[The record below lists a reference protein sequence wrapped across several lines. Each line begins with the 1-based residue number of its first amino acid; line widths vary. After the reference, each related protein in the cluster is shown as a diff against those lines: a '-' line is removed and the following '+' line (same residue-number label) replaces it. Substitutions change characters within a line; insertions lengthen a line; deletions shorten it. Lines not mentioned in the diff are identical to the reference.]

1 MNVILVILDS
11 LRKDH
16 IGVYGNDRIQTP
28 NLDDLAEESLLFS
41 RAYPESLPTLCARRA
56 IHTGMRTWPFR
67 NFIRLPGE
75 TFQPAGWQPI
85 PEVQTTVSE
94 ILFASGYSTA
104 MFADTQPLFH
114 PSMNFQRGF
123 GVFEWMRGQ
132 ERDRFHPKLGVP
144 QEQIRQNTVP
154 GNDVRM
160 VDKVRQYLANTRDRK
175 TEEDW
180 FAPRLFTRG
189 MEFLEQAGEGQPFFL
204 VLDCFDPHEPWDP
217 PEKYVSLYSDDY
229 QGRDPIVPNYGAS
242 DWIGARQLERM
253 KALYSGEVTMV
264 DRWFGRFLDKM
275 ESSGRMDD
283 TLLLVLADHGIAHGE
298 HGYTGKPDNVLW
310 PEVTDIPFYIR
321 HPEGKGAG
329 KTSDYYASTHDVAP
343 TILGSL
349 GIKTQQEMDGQDL
362 SPLLE
367 GSEPGS
373 RSHFTLGYNDHVW
386 ARDER
391 YVMFCINNRSRPHL
405 YDLRSDP
412 GMDRNIARGNRDIVR
427 RMFDDY
433 ILEDAGGSLP
443 RVRPRERGWSFLSD

>member
-1 MNVILVILDS
+1 MRLPSHTGVLAVNVILVILDS

-16 IGVYGNDRIQTP
+16 IGVYGNDWIETP
-28 NLDDLAEESLLFS
+28 NLDALAEDSLRFT

-67 NFIRLPGE
+67 NFVRLPGE

-104 MFADTQPLFH
+104 MYADTQPLFH

-123 GVFEWMRGQ
+123 GVFEWLRGQ
-132 ERDRFHPKLGVP
+132 ERDRFRPKVGVP
-144 QEQIRQNTVP
+144 QEQIRQKTVP

-160 VDKVRQYLANTRDRK
+160 VDKVRQYLANTQDRK
-175 TEEDW
+175 AEEDW
-180 FAPRLFTRG
+180 FSPRLFTRG
-189 MEFLEQAGEGQPFFL
+189 MEFLEQAEEGEPFFL
-204 VLDCFDPHEPWDP
+204 VLDCFD
-217 PEKYVSLYSDDY
+217 
-229 QGRDPIVPNYGAS
+229 
-242 DWIGARQLERM
+242 ARELERM

-264 DRWFGRFLDKM
+264 DHWLGRFLDKM
-275 ESSGRMDD
+275 ESTGRVDD
-283 TLLLVLADHGIAHGE
+283 TLLIVMADHGVAHGE
-298 HGYTGKPDNVLW
+298 HGYTGKPENVLW

-329 KTSDYYASTHDVAP
+329 KTSDYFASTHDVAP
-343 TILGSL
+343 TILGVL
-349 GIKTQQEMDGQDL
+349 GIEPRLKMDGQDL

-367 GSEPGS
+367 GSEPGP
-373 RSHFTLGYNDHVW
+373 RPHFTLGYNQYVW
-386 ARDER
+386 ARDEQ
-391 YVMFCINNRSRPHL
+391 YAMFCINNRSQARL

-412 GMDRNIARGNRDIVR
+412 DMDKNIAGSNRDIVR

-433 ILEDAGGSLP
+433 IFEDAGGPLP
-443 RVRPRERGWSFLSD
+443 RVRPREKGWSFL

>member
-1 MNVILVILDS
+1 VNVILVILDS

-28 NLDDLAEESLLFS
+28 NLDALAKESLRFS

-67 NFIRLPGE
+67 NFVRLPGE

-85 PEVQTTVSE
+85 PEQQTTLSE
-94 ILFASGYSTA
+94 TLFASGYSTT

-123 GVFEWMRGQ
+123 GVFEWLRGQ
-132 ERDRFHPKLGVP
+132 ERDRYRPKLGVP
-144 QEQIRQNTVP
+144 EEQIRQKTVP
-154 GNDVRM
+154 GNDANM

-189 MEFLEQAGEGQPFFL
+189 MDFLEHAEDGQPFFL
-204 VLDCFDPHEPWDP
+204 VIDSFDPHEPWDP
-217 PEKYVSLYSDDY
+217 PEGYVESYSEGY
-229 QGRDPIVPNYGAS
+229 RGRDPTVPNYGTS
-242 DWIGARQLERM
+242 EWIDDEELQRM

-275 ESSGRMDD
+275 ESTGRMDD
-283 TLLLVLADHGIAHGE
+283 TLLLVLADHGIALGE
-298 HGYTGKPDNVLW
+298 HGYTGKPYGALW
-310 PEVTDIPFYIR
+310 PELTDIPFFIR

-329 KTSDYYASTHDVAP
+329 QTSDYYASTHDVAP
-343 TILGSL
+343 TILGAL
-349 GIKTQQEMDGQDL
+349 GLQPFRRMDGEDL
-362 SPLLE
+362 NVLLE
-367 GSEPGS
+367 GAEPGP
-373 RSHFTLGYNDHVW
+373 RTHFTLGYNEYVW
-386 ARDER
+386 ARDDR
-391 YVMFCINNRSRPHL
+391 YVMFGVNDRSDPRL

-412 GMDRNIARGNRDIVR
+412 DMEKNVAGDHPDIVE
-427 RMFDDY
+427 RMFEDY
-433 ILEDAGGSLP
+433 ILEDAGGPLP
-443 RVRPRERGWSFLSD
+443 PI

>member
-67 NFIRLPGE
+67 NFVRLPGE

>member
-28 NLDDLAEESLLFS
+28 NLDALAEESLLFTQ
-41 RAYPESLPTLCARRA
+41 AYPESLPTLCARRA

-67 NFIRLPGE
+67 NFVRLPGE

-94 ILFASGYSTA
+94 ILFASDYSTA

-132 ERDRFHPKLGVP
+132 ERDRFRPKVGVP
-144 QEQIRQNTVP
+144 LEQIRQKTVP

-217 PEKYVSLYSDDY
+217 PEEYVSLYSDGY
-229 QGRDPIVPNYGAS
+229 EGRDPIVPNYAAS
-242 DWIGARQLERM
+242 DWISDRELERM

-275 ESSGRMDD
+275 ESTGRMDD
-283 TLLLVLADHGIAHGE
+283 TLLLVLADHGVAHGE
-298 HGYTGKPDNVLW
+298 HGYTGKPENVLW
-310 PEVTDIPFYIR
+310 PEITDIPFLIR

-329 KTSDYYASTHDVAP
+329 QRSDYYASTHDVAP
-343 TILGSL
+343 TVLGVL
-349 GIKTQQEMDGQDL
+349 GIEPQQKMDGQDL
-362 SPLLE
+362 SLLLE
-367 GSEPGS
+367 DSEPEA
-373 RSHFTLGYNDHVW
+373 RPHFTLGYNEHVW

-391 YVMFCINNRSRPHL
+391 YVMFCLNNRSEPHL

-412 GMDRNIARGNRDIVR
+412 EMNENIADGNRDVVR
-427 RMFDDY
+427 RMFNRY
-433 ILEDAGGSLP
+433 ILEDAGGPLP
-443 RVRPRERGWSFLSD
+443 RA